1 MAGQTS
7 RNGWRDKALVQNIW
21 RQLVYFFEDSKTVNQ
36 RVNGAVLLLDSG
48 IGGLTIARAIRHRL
62 PGLKQHYIADY
73 AAFPYGHLATDA
85 LIARVCELATRFVA
99 VCPVDA
105 VVIACNTASTVVLPS
120 LRAQLSVPVV
130 GVVPAIRPAAT
141 ASRSGV
147 IGVLA
152 TPGTVKSA
160 HVATLIERFAGHC
173 RVLTVGASNLAALA
187 EQYWLEGTLHEKAL
201 ALELSALRDPE
212 WRSLD
217 RLVLGCTHYPLLRDP
232 IQAQLGGHVQLI
244 DSGDAVAR
252 RLEVVLGD
260 GSLTQGDSSAGR
272 FHVTG
277 ALPVEAGFEAQVRA
291 EGFGEILVNGY

>member
-1 MAGQTS
+1 MQKTRA
-7 RNGWRDKALVQNIW
+7 IW
-21 RQLVYFFEDSKTVNQ
+21 
-36 RVNGAVLLLDSG
+36 LLDSG

-62 PGLKQHYIADY
+62 PGLSQHYIADS
-73 AAFPYGHLATDA
+73 AAFPYGNLDAEA
-85 LIARVCELATRFVA
+85 LIARVCDLITRAVATR
-99 VCPVDA
+99 PVDA
-105 VVIACNTASTVVLPS
+105 VVIACNTASTVVLPA
-120 LRAQLSVPVV
+120 LRARLSIPVV

-173 RVLTVGASNLAALA
+173 RVVTVGAPNLATLA
-187 EQYWLEGTLHEKAL
+187 EQYWRSNTLDGDAL
-201 ALELSALRDPE
+201 AAELSPLHDPE

-217 RLVLGCTHYPLLRDP
+217 QLVLGCTHYPLLREP

-260 GSLTQGDSSAGR
+260 SSLTQGDSSAGR

-277 ALPVEAGFEAQVRA
+277 ALPVEAGFEARVRA
-291 EGFGEILVNGY
+291 EGFGEIVTCAHDPGVPLFVR